1 MNAKGQLVRLAEQVQ
16 RMKAMIDSIETCIP
30 LGHISGDSAQAL
42 TTLASSISYTIAQY
56 EAYSRAESGEAE
68 QSGEAERERERIAHM
83 CEQWAKDNFKD
94 PCAIYNNPAE
104 AMYSLAIELR
114 ETK

>member
-16 RMKAMIDSIETCIP
+16 RMKAVIGTIEQCIP
-30 LGHISGDSAQAL
+30 LGYISGDSAQAL

-56 EAYSRAESGEAE
+56 EAYSRAESEEAE
-68 QSGEAERERERIAHM
+68 SEEAERERIAHM

-94 PCAIYNNPAE
+94 PCAIHNNPAE
-104 AMYSLAIELR
+104 AMYSLAIQLR
-114 ETK
+114 EMK